1 MKNVLKSL
9 AKSVL
14 IPLGLKAAASALD
27 AAIHKKMFESGCPSD
42 LTSRTVTL
50 IVSNEEMNI
59 IMKIVKSLEESGLV
73 IKGVSETIQNEAK
86 KQNGRFLSMLL
97 GTLLVGLSGN
107 LLIGK
112 GRITAGEGTIRAGK
126 VTIRPGQDF

>member
-9 AKSVL
+9 TKSVL

>member
-9 AKSVL
+9 TKSVL

-50 IVSNEEMNI
+50 KVSNEEMNI